1 MSGEIMFWEK
11 EYTYEI
17 IDDTISISE
26 LQEFLRNNSIFLD
39 IIDNSTAWCAF
50 AQYYGRTNGLNDIES
65 ASFSF
70 IISTFMSPMGVS
82 AGTEVYYKEENIE
95 LKVIDIYTKLQEQD
109 INEEDKVKQLFNEIF
124 LLYRNDIEEY
134 SWKNRRLQLRIS
146 ESDYEKFHQLPG
158 KTITDKFRNLL
169 RVQEQ
174 NTILTIFNTCPASYY
189 KDINDF
195 RQHTLNVFDEM
206 EYRPNMDKF
215 DWAIREAEKYGQS
228 NSGYI
233 PTAEVIRR
241 VYCLLENIRF

>member
-17 IDDTISISE
+17 IDDTISINE

-82 AGTEVYYKEENIE
+82 AGTEAYYKEETIE
-95 LKVIDIYTKLQEQD
+95 LKILNIYNTIQIKDIP
-109 INEEDKVKQLFNEIF
+109 EEDKVKQLFNEIF
-124 LLYRNDIEEY
+124 LLYRNDIEDY
-134 SWKNRRLQLRIS
+134 ALKNRRLQLRIS
-146 ESDYEKFHQLPG
+146 ESDYEKFQQIPG
-158 KTITDKFRNLL
+158 QTITEKFRNLL
-169 RVQEQ
+169 KVEEE
-174 NTILTIFNTCPASYY
+174 NTILRIFNTCPQTYY
-189 KDINDF
+189 RDMEDF
-195 RQHTLNVFDEM
+195 RTETLNVFDEM
-206 EYRPNMDKF
+206 GYHPNVDKI
-215 DWAIREAEKYGQS
+215 DWAIKEAQTYGQT
-228 NSGYI
+228 NEGYI